1 VMAVGRESRQATCIL
16 CFRGELD
23 DQTSSRE
30 GSTIGGYSLS
40 YLGINVGEGTMI
52 NRLASSTFEAA
63 VETRLTGSV
72 SMIGSYKMPRI
83 SRFPASVTSAL

>member
-1 VMAVGRESRQATCIL
+1 
-16 CFRGELD
+16 
-23 DQTSSRE
+23 
-30 GSTIGGYSLS
+30 LS